1 MKLQMVVQL
10 KNLVARPMKISLF
23 LIVKII
29 LIWNTNETFKRDNV
43 FNTKKVIIGGN
54 KHVNTWIGKIGVDK
68 GLQQIG
74 YGCNYALLV
83 ITWSTSRKAT
93 MV

>member
-1 MKLQMVVQL
+1 ML
-10 KNLVARPMKISLF
+10 
-23 LIVKII
+23 
-29 LIWNTNETFKRDNV
+29 
-43 FNTKKVIIGGN
+43 NTKKVIVGGN
-54 KHVNTWIGKIGVDK
+54 KHVNTRIGKIRVGK
-68 GLQQIG
+68 GLQQVG